1 MVKNISLFLLLLFL
15 IINVKAQKKPNI
27 LLLIADDM
35 GYADLECY
43 GGISKTPNLNNLAN
57 NGIRFTSFYAAAP
70 NCSPSRAGL
79 LTGRVPAKSGFYNYR
94 PPGHPM
100 HLRDSE
106 ITIAEVLKNKGY
118 QTAHIGKW
126 HLACLPQDPK
136 LNHPQ
141 PDDQGF
147 DYSLGTENNATP
159 SHRNPMN
166 FVRNGKKVGPMQG
179 YSCRLLANEAKHWL
193 INEHQKEEPFFL
205 YVAFHEPHAVV
216 ASPPELVKKYGDYPS
231 KAAEYYANIENL
243 DMAVGEIIGYLKR
256 NNLFKNTLIVFSSD
270 NGSYR
275 KASNGDLRAVKS
287 YLYDGGIRV
296 PGIFHWKEFDGQNS
310 VIDEPAGFVDIM
322 PTICDLLQ
330 VSSAELPEFDGT
342 SILNLLNEE
351 NFTRENPLHWFFYRT
366 SPEIAVRVGDY
377 IIMGKDNDSIPRT
390 HRFSAPDMQYIREMK
405 LADFE
410 LYNLSEDIGQKNN
423 LINTHPNAE
432 KFKNSATLKLREIKQ
447 EGYNW
452 KQLPNATE
460 TKKIKT
466 DWVNY

>member
-1 MVKNISLFLLLLFL
+1 
-15 IINVKAQKKPNI
+15 
-27 LLLIADDM
+27 
-35 GYADLECY
+35 
-43 GGISKTPNLNNLAN
+43 
-57 NGIRFTSFYAAAP
+57 
-70 NCSPSRAGL
+70 
-79 LTGRVPAKSGFYNYR
+79 
-94 PPGHPM
+94 
-100 HLRDSE
+100 
-106 ITIAEVLKNKGY
+106 
-118 QTAHIGKW
+118 
-126 HLACLPQDPK
+126 
-136 LNHPQ
+136 
-141 PDDQGF
+141 
-147 DYSLGTENNATP
+147 
-159 SHRNPMN
+159 
-166 FVRNGKKVGPMQG
+166 
-179 YSCRLLANEAKHWL
+179 
-193 INEHQKEEPFFL
+193 
-205 YVAFHEPHAVV
+205 
-216 ASPPELVKKYGDYPS
+216 
-231 KAAEYYANIENL
+231 
-243 DMAVGEIIGYLKR
+243 
-256 NNLFKNTLIVFSSD
+256 
-270 NGSYR
+270 
-275 KASNGDLRAVKS
+275 
-287 YLYDGGIRV
+287 
-296 PGIFHWKEFDGQNS
+296 
-310 VIDEPAGFVDIM
+310 M